1 MAGPVIYEKKGKIAY
16 ITLNRPARLNAMNPE
31 MSSELDK
38 VWGDFQSD
46 DNLWTAIITGA
57 GRAFC
62 SGVDVED
69 LDKDFPLSTPGLSVE
84 LDKPVIAA
92 VNGYCLGVGF
102 FMTMYCDIRIA
113 AEDAQF
119 GYPEGKAG
127 FTAGGASC
135 LIRHVPTAM
144 AMEMLL
150 TGRYINAQRAYEI
163 GFVNAV
169 VPPQQLTDEATKVA
183 ELVNENAPL
192 VNRALK
198 KLVSKSYYST
208 LREQEVAYSHIIS
221 LLRKSE
227 DAVEGRRAFLEKRK
241 PLFKGK

>member
-1 MAGPVIYEKKGKIAY
+1 MAELVIYEKKERIAY
-16 ITLNRPARLNAMNPE
+16 ITLNRPSKLNAMNPE

-38 VWGDFQSD
+38 IWLDFQKD

-57 GRAFC
+57 GKAFS
-62 SGVDVED
+62 SGVDVDD

-92 VNGYCLGVGF
+92 VNGYCLGIGF
-102 FMTMYCDIRIA
+102 FITMYCDIRIA

-127 FTAGGASC
+127 YTAGGASC
-135 LIRHVPTAM
+135 LVGHMPTAV

-150 TGRYINAQRAYEI
+150 TGKYINARRAYEI

-169 VPPQQLTDEATKVA
+169 VPSEQLMDEATKMA
-183 ELVNENAPL
+183 ELVNGNAPL

-198 KLVSKSYYST
+198 KLISKSYHPT
-208 LREQEVAYSHIIS
+208 PREQGITYSRIVG
-221 LLRKSE
+221 LLRQSE
-227 DAVEGRRAFLEKRK
+227 DAAEGRRAFLERRK
-241 PLFKGK
+241 PLFKAR

>member
-1 MAGPVIYEKKGKIAY
+1 MDKSVICEKRGRIAY
-16 ITLNRPARLNAMNPE
+16 ITLNRPSKRNAMNPE

-38 VWGDFQSD
+38 VWLDFQSD
-46 DNLWTAIITGA
+46 DNLWAAIITGA
-57 GRAFC
+57 GSSFC
-62 SGVDVED
+62 SGVDIRD
-69 LDKDFPLSTPGLSVE
+69 IDKEFPLSTPGLSVE

-92 VNGYCLGVGF
+92 INGYCLGIGF
-102 FMTMYCDIRIA
+102 VIAMYCDMRVA
-113 AEDAQF
+113 AADAQF

-127 FTAGGASC
+127 YSAGGGSC
-135 LIRHVPTAM
+135 LVRHMPTAI

-150 TGRYINAQRAYEI
+150 TGKYINAQRAYET

-169 VPPQQLTDEATKVA
+169 VPSEQLMDEATKMA

-198 KLVSKSYYST
+198 RLVSRSYYPT
-208 LREQEVAYSHIIS
+208 PREQEVAFSHVVG

-227 DAVEGRRAFLEKRK
+227 DAVEGRRAFLENRK
-241 PLFKGK
+241 PLFRAK